1 MIVLLM
7 LAFLWEIWRTLRRLG
22 GLGLILMGLFDSS
35 VIPTPGGQD
44 ALTIVLAAGER
55 DWWPY
60 YAAMAT
66 IGSVLGGYLTYKL
79 GKKGGEEALEQRL
92 SKRKRDRVKRIFE
105 KFGFGAVFLPAIM
118 PPPVPMSPFLLS
130 AGAMDYPRS
139 KFLFAL
145 TAGRALRFTLVAY
158 FASIY
163 GRQVLKFFADNY
175 MTVTVIAVS
184 LAVIGVLA
192 FFIYRARRKKTGE
205 QAPSPSVG

>member
-1 MIVLLM
+1 M
-7 LAFLWEIWRTLRRLG
+7 LAFFWEIWRTLRRLG
-22 GLGLILMGLFDSS
+22 GLGLIVMGLFDSS

-44 ALTIVLAAGER
+44 ALTIVLAAGEKE
-55 DWWPY
+55 WWPY

-66 IGSVLGGYLTYKL
+66 IGSVIGGYLTYKL

-92 SKRKRDRVKRIFE
+92 SKRKHARVKRIFE

-130 AGAMDYPRS
+130 AGAMEYPRN
-139 KFLFAL
+139 KFLLAL
-145 TAGRALRFTLVAY
+145 TAGRGLRFMLVAY

-175 MTVTVIAVS
+175 MTVSIIALS
-184 LAVIGVLA
+184 LAAIGVLA
-192 FFIYRARRKKTGE
+192 FFIYRAKRKKASE